1 MAVEPLQIEPELD
14 SAVGEVMARAKREAR
29 AIIEQAEMQAEQ
41 IRQAA
46 RDEGRATGL
55 EEGRQQGRQAVEQ
68 LWDAL
73 RRRLQEPLDLIDS
86 TRHYLTRLTDEST
99 VALAAALSLTVFSRL
114 KLERLDV
121 IAQYIQELAASVDQ
135 EKVTVFL
142 DPTWSPRLQALQDA
156 LTSAVSSVTVSIDDS
171 LQAGVM
177 RAEGPAA
184 GALGGPLLSLKAI
197 LQEVLE

>member
-1 MAVEPLQIEPELD
+1 MAVEPLQLEPELN
-14 SAVGEVMARAKREAR
+14 SAVGEVMERAKREAR

-46 RDEGRATGL
+46 QDEGRRVGV
-55 EEGRQQGRQAVEQ
+55 EEGRQQGRQEVEQ
-68 LWDAL
+68 LWAEL
-73 RRRLQEPLDLIDS
+73 KRHLQEPLDLLDS
-86 TRHYLTRLTDEST
+86 TRNYLARLTDEST
-99 VALAAALSLTVFSRL
+99 LALAAALSVSVFSRL

-121 IAQYIQELAASVDQ
+121 LAQYIEELAASVDQ

-142 DPTWSPRLQALQDA
+142 DPSWSPRLKALQDA
-156 LTSAVSSVTVSIDDS
+156 LTDAVSSVMLSIDDS
-171 LQAGVM
+171 LQTGLM
-177 RAEGPAA
+177 RAEGPSG